1 MNKNTKSKFS
11 QWIII
16 LFLGTNICSC
26 SKENTETE
34 IIPVYD
40 LKTEFVKTMDLT
52 DDIGFT
58 FQYQHDSTDT
68 YLCRYST
75 YFLRKSQ
82 TVENISVK
90 RQGNELW
97 INVDGSDACWILSTG
112 MLWSISRYTT
122 CQPANT
128 GHISQPTTFKK
139 TLKHRST
146 ISTNGKG
153 RSKFYLHNA

>member
-1 MNKNTKSKFS
+1 MNKNTKSKYS

-34 IIPVYD
+34 IIPVYN

-97 INVDGSDACWILSTG
+97 INVDGSDACWSDPFDRNVMIYFRIYNL
-112 MLWSISRYTT
+112 
-122 CQPANT
+122 PAGEYRT
-128 GHISQPTTFKK
+128 Y
-139 TLKHRST
+139 
-146 ISTNGKG
+146 ISTDNIQENTQTPVYH
-153 RSKFYLHNA
+153 FH

>member
-1 MNKNTKSKFS
+1 MHKMINLLLLTA
-11 QWIII
+11 IV
-16 LFLGTNICSC
+16 ICSC
-26 SKENTETE
+26 SMENTETE
-34 IIPVYD
+34 IIPAYD

-97 INVDGSDACWILSTG
+97 INVDGSDACWSDPFDRNVMIYFKIYNL
-112 MLWSISRYTT
+112 
-122 CQPANT
+122 PAGEYRT
-128 GHISQPTTFKK
+128 Y
-139 TLKHRST
+139 
-146 ISTNGKG
+146 ISTDNIQENTQTPVYH
-153 RSKFYLHNA
+153 FH